1 MIGDLIR
8 GVGPMAALLVLA
20 LGSGWLVKK
29 LDPTL
34 DSVGPKASHT
44 PDYFIENFTTTR
56 MNESGKRDRRLE
68 AKTLVHYPD
77 TNTDEL
83 VEPYLSLYPETGQPW
98 EVRSERGWL
107 SKNSDVVLLLGKV
120 HIWRKDSQ
128 GDIALEI
135 HTRDLRVTPK
145 AEYGETDK
153 PAIITTKSTQTRGV
167 GMRANL
173 IQGRVELLSQVTT
186 KYAKKRP

>member
-1 MIGDLIR
+1 MIADLLR
-8 GVGPMAALLVLA
+8 SFGPMAILLGLA

-29 LDPTL
+29 LDPAL
-34 DSVGPKASHT
+34 EAADRPASHT

-56 MNESGKRDRRLE
+56 MDKAGKPERRLQ
-68 AKTLVHYPD
+68 AKTLAHYPD

-83 VEPYLSLYPETGQPW
+83 TEPYLLLYTDTGQPW

-120 HIWRKDSQ
+120 HIWRKDAK
-128 GDIALEI
+128 GEMALEI
-135 HTRDLRVTPK
+135 HTHDLRVTPK

-153 PAIITTKSTQTRGV
+153 PAIITTKTTRTRGV

-186 KYAKKRP
+186 KYAKRHP